1 MIKVTLHDKKGYHT
15 IAFVFHDM
23 VEAGGFIST
32 ALRHTVAGELQ
43 AIVEEEIPAE
53 FEILE

>member
-15 IAFVFHDM
+15 IEFVFHDM